1 MIAINGTPRL
11 IRRMSAF
18 SPRVLSRLALL
29 LLSVFAISP
38 TLRAD
43 DVPALNAWKNG
54 PLPFSF
60 TYDGKKSSDFLSGWK
75 RTDETLPS
83 ENGETHRYTFTDPT
97 TSLKLVADVRTFTD
111 FPAIDWV
118 LHFTNEG
125 QKDTPII
132 EDVKPLD
139 WKRRYG
145 GMPPPITVLWA
156 QGSNAAPDDF
166 APHTTPIEID
176 KPVTLNSTGGRSSNN
191 NLPFF
196 YLDSGSN
203 PQSDEGM
210 FGAIGW
216 TGNWVAHF
224 AQYPNPSGRESVA
237 IDAGMQ
243 RTHFVLH
250 SGETVRTPRIVLLD
264 WKGDRTNAQNRWRKF
279 VLAHYSPRQP
289 DGSIVTMPISLGT
302 WGAEAVAD
310 RIKTIDAL
318 KRNQVPIDVYWM
330 DAGWYGSNGD
340 WPHQRGNWTPNP
352 AYFPPADNQPLGGL
366 RQLGGYAFGN
376 GMAFLIWL
384 EAETADP
391 GSDLLKNHP
400 DWYLQKDGP
409 NTQGLLNFGNPAALS
424 GMTEILSNLIT
435 HCFIAWYRQ
444 DFNVEPDG
452 YWAKND
458 APDRIGVTEMEDI
471 AGLYDYWDALRR
483 AHPGLQIDNCA
494 SGGRRLDLETMSRS
508 VSLWRSD
515 HCCSPYDPIA
525 NQSITQGLNGW
536 VPLNAGDIG
545 PFGGPTPADVSAAD
559 LAPATGAPDAAAT
572 YMDRSAYSAGL
583 VFGSGRPPIP
593 MIKAAAQEFHD
604 IRANFIGDFYPL
616 TPYDRD
622 PAKWCVMQWDRP
634 DLKSGIVLYFRRP
647 NCNDTSTQVPLKAI
661 DLNAQYDVEIRSGFA
676 PAQPQM
682 MSGRDLMNL
691 TLTVSDKPGATLV
704 LYKQK

>member
-1 MIAINGTPRL
+1 
-11 IRRMSAF
+11 MSSLFAR
-18 SPRVLSRLALL
+18 SLARLALCL
-29 LLSVFAISP
+29 LPTFAAS
-38 TLRAD
+38 LVLHAD
-43 DVPALNAWKNG
+43 DAPALAAWKNG

-60 TYDGKKSSDFLSGWK
+60 TYDGKKSSDFLSNWT
-75 RTDETLPS
+75 RTDQTLPS
-83 ENGETHRYTFTDPT
+83 EGGETHRYTFTDPA

-111 FPAIDWV
+111 YPAIDWV

-132 EDVKPLD
+132 EDVKALA
-139 WKRRYG
+139 WREFFG
-145 GMPPPITVLWA
+145 GKSLPVPAVLHWA

-166 APHTTPIEID
+166 APHDSPIQD
-176 KPVTLNSTGGRSSNN
+176 QTVTLNSTGGRSSNN
-191 NLPFF
+191 MLPFF
-196 YLDSGSN
+196 SVELGDHGT
-203 PQSDEGM
+203 

-224 AQYPNPSGRESVA
+224 HAMDNGKGNG
-237 IDAGMQ
+237 IDLDAGMQ
-243 RTHFVLH
+243 KTHFILH

-264 WKGDRTNAQNRWRKF
+264 WKGDRDVAQNLWRKF
-279 VLAHYSPRQP
+279 VLAYYSPRQP
-289 DGSIVTMPISLGT
+289 DGSLVTMPISLGT

-318 KRNQVPIDVYWM
+318 KRNQVPVDVYWT
-330 DAGWYGSNGD
+330 DAGWYGLNGD

-352 AYFPPADNQPLGGL
+352 AYFPPPDGL
-366 RQLGGYAFGN
+366 RPLGGYAYGN
-376 GMAFLIWL
+376 GMGFLIWL

-391 GSDLLKNHP
+391 GSDLLTKHP

-409 NTQGLLNFGNPAALS
+409 NTQGLLNLGNQAALS
-424 GMTEILSNLIT
+424 GMTGLLSNLIT
-435 HCFIAWYRQ
+435 HSFIAWYRQ

-471 AGLYDYWDALRR
+471 DGLYAYWDALRSS
-483 AHPGLQIDNCA
+483 HPGLQIDNCA
-494 SGGRRLDLETMSRS
+494 SGGRRLDIETMSRS
-508 VSLWRSD
+508 VSLWRTD
-515 HCCSPYDPIA
+515 YCCSPYDPIG

-545 PFGGPTPADVSAAD
+545 PFGGPTAADVNAAD
-559 LAPATGAPDAAAT
+559 QAPATGAPDAGAT
-572 YMDRSAYSAGL
+572 YLERSAYSAGL

-616 TPYDRD
+616 RPYDRD
-622 PAKWCVMQWDRP
+622 PAKWCVMQWNRP
-634 DLKSGIVLYFRRP
+634 DLKSGIALYFRRP
-647 NCNDTSTQVPLKAI
+647 NSHDTTTQVQLKAL
-661 DLNAQYDVEIRSGFA
+661 DLNAQYDVEVRSGFV
-676 PAQPQM
+676 PVQTQM

-691 TLTVSDKPGATLV
+691 SVSITDKPGSTLV
-704 LYKQK
+704 LYKQR

>member
-1 MIAINGTPRL
+1 MFPFLARL
-11 IRRMSAF
+11 
-18 SPRVLSRLALL
+18 LSRLALVIL
-29 LLSVFAISP
+29 PVFSTSP
-38 TLRAD
+38 ALRAD
-43 DVPALNAWKNG
+43 DAQALAAWKNG

-60 TYDGKKSSDFLSGWK
+60 TYDGKKSADFLSSWT
-75 RTDETLPS
+75 RTDQTLPS
-83 ENGETHRYTFTDPT
+83 EGGETHRYTFTDSA
-97 TSLKLVADVRTFTD
+97 TSLKLVADVRTFTGY
-111 FPAIDWV
+111 PAIDWV

-125 QKDTPII
+125 QKDTPVI
-132 EDVKPLD
+132 EDLEPLAWAIPVQD
-139 WKRRYG
+139 H
-145 GMPPPITVLWA
+145 PILHWA

-166 APHTTPIEID
+166 APHDTNLAPGQAAQI
-176 KPVTLNSTGGRSSNN
+176 NSTGGRSSNN

-196 YLDSGSN
+196 SLQDGN
-203 PQSDEGM
+203 QGL

-224 AQYPNPSGRESVA
+224 ILAGDSKSVA
-237 IDAGMQ
+237 LDAGMQ
-243 RTHFVLH
+243 KTHFVLH

-264 WKGDRTNAQNRWRKF
+264 WKGDPTDAQNLWRRF

-289 DGSIVTMPISLGT
+289 DGSVVTMPISLGT

-330 DAGWYGSNGD
+330 DAGWYGTNGD

-352 AYFPPADNQPLGGL
+352 AYFPPSPPPNSQPLDGL
-366 RQLGGYAFGN
+366 RQLGGYAYGN
-376 GMAFLIWL
+376 GMGFLIWL

-391 GSDLLKNHP
+391 GSDALKNHP

-409 NTQGLLNFGNPAALS
+409 NTQGLLNFGNQAALT
-424 GMTEILSNLIT
+424 GMTELLSNLIT
-435 HCFIAWYRQ
+435 HTFIAWYRQ

-471 AGLYDYWDALRR
+471 DGLYSYWDALRR

-494 SGGRRLDLETMSRS
+494 SGGRRLDIETMSRS

-515 HCCSPYDPIA
+515 YCCSPYDPIG
-525 NQSITQGLNGW
+525 NQGMTQGLNGW

-559 LAPATGAPDAAAT
+559 QAPATGAPDAAAT
-572 YMDRSAYSAGL
+572 YLERSAYSAGL

-604 IRANFIGDFYPL
+604 IRATFIGDFYPL

-647 NCNDTSTQVPLKAI
+647 NCNEASTQVQLKAL
-661 DLNAQYDVEIRSGFA
+661 DMNLQYDVEIRTSFT
-676 PAQPQM
+676 PAQTQM

-691 TLTVSDKPGATLV
+691 TVSLSDKPGSALV

>member
-1 MIAINGTPRL
+1 
-11 IRRMSAF
+11 MSAF
-18 SPRVLSRLALL
+18 SARVLPRLALL
-29 LLSVFAISP
+29 LLPVFTASFS
-38 TLRAD
+38 LHAD
-43 DVPALNAWKNG
+43 DAPALAAWKNG

-60 TYDGKKSSDFLSGWK
+60 TYNGKKSSDFLARWTRK
-75 RTDETLPS
+75 DETLPS
-83 ENGETHRYTFTDPT
+83 EGGETHRYTFTDPA

-111 FPAIDWV
+111 YPAIDWV

-132 EDVKPLD
+132 EDVKALD
-139 WKRRYG
+139 WTT
-145 GMPPPITVLWA
+145 PAQAAPVLHWA
-156 QGSNAAPDDF
+156 QGSNAQPDDF
-166 APHTTPIEID
+166 APHDTNLAAGQAAQI
-176 KPVTLNSTGGRSSNN
+176 NSTGGRSSNN
-191 NLPFF
+191 NSPFF
-196 YLDSGSN
+196 SLQDGE
-203 PQSDEGM
+203 QGL

-216 TGNWVAHF
+216 TGNWIAHF
-224 AQYPNPSGRESVA
+224 NLAADSKSVA
-237 IDAGMQ
+237 LDAGMQ
-243 RTHFVLH
+243 KTHFVLH

-264 WKGDRTNAQNRWRKF
+264 WKGDRTVAQNTWRKF

-289 DGSIVTMPISLGT
+289 DGSVVTMPISLGT
-302 WGAEAVAD
+302 WGAEALAD

-318 KRNQVPIDVYWM
+318 KRNQVPVDVYWM
-330 DAGWYGSNGD
+330 DAGWYGSNSD

-352 AYFPPADNQPLGGL
+352 AYFPPAPNQPLDGL
-366 RQLGGYAFGN
+366 RQLGGYAYGN
-376 GMAFLIWL
+376 GMGFLIWL

-391 GSDLLKNHP
+391 GSDLLKTHP

-409 NTQGLLNFGNPAALS
+409 NTQGLLNLGNPAALS
-424 GMTEILSNLIT
+424 GMTELLSNLIT

-471 AGLYDYWDALRR
+471 AGLYAFWDALRWT
-483 AHPGLQIDNCA
+483 HPGLQIDNCA

-515 HCCSPYDPIA
+515 HFCSPFDPIA
-525 NQSITQGLNGW
+525 NQSVTQGLNGW

-559 LAPATGAPDAAAT
+559 LAPATGAPDVAAT
-572 YMDRSAYSAGL
+572 YNERSAYSAGL

-593 MIKAAAQEFHD
+593 MIKNAAQEFHD
-604 IRANFIGDFYPL
+604 IRANFVGDFYPL

-647 NCNDTSTQVPLKAI
+647 NCADTSTQVPLKAL
-661 DLNAQYDVEIRSGFA
+661 DLNAQYNVEIRPGFA
-676 PAQPQM
+676 PVPPQM

-691 TLTVSDKPGATLV
+691 TLTISDKSGATLV